1 MSEPTIQTAPPPI
14 PQPLASPQRH
24 PIGLY
29 TLFFTEMW
37 ERLSYYGM
45 RALLVLFMVDS
56 VRGGMG
62 MDDKTAASIYGLYT
76 SAVYLAALPGGWL
89 ADRFLGA
96 QKAVWYGGII
106 IAAGHFVLAIPRT
119 EAFFLGLILVVI
131 GTGMLKPNV
140 SAMVGELYPEGGAR
154 RDAGFS
160 IFYMGINLGA
170 FIGPFICGTLGEKV
184 NWHYGFGAAGIGMV
198 FGLIQF
204 RYLRGNLGE
213 AGLRPGHAGQASQAQ
228 KFVAIG
234 AALALV
240 LIVVLSLARVITF
253 NPIWMAEKTTTVLV
267 GIAIVFFAGVTFFGR
282 LDNVEKKRIGVVVT
296 LCATGALFWAG
307 FEQAGSSFNLF
318 AERYTERQLALAAG
332 HLFIPASWLQ
342 SAGQFLIPTSW
353 FQSIGPIFVITLAPV
368 MGALWLNL
376 GRLNLNPSTPLKFGF
391 GLILL
396 GLGFLILAGAAVFVA
411 RGQKVLPTWLIM
423 TYLLHTVGE
432 LSVSPVGLSSVTKLA
447 PRRFV
452 GQMMGAWFL
461 ATSLGNLI
469 AGRIAGEFDPNAVG
483 QMPGRFLQMVILPVG
498 VALVIIALSRPIKKL
513 MGGVT

>member
-1 MSEPTIQTAPPPI
+1 MSEPTIQTAPPPPI
-14 PQPLASPQRH
+14 QPLAARARPPQRH
-24 PIGLY
+24 PVGLY

-62 MDDKTAASIYGLYT
+62 LDDKTAASIYGLYT

-96 QKAVWYGGII
+96 QRAVWYGGII
-106 IAAGHFVLAIPRT
+106 IALGHFVLAIPRT
-119 EAFFLGLILVVI
+119 ETFFVGLVLVVI

-170 FIGPFICGTLGEKV
+170 FIGPFICGTLGEKI
-184 NWHYGFGAAGIGMV
+184 NWHYGFGSAGVGMIL
-198 FGLIQF
+198 GLIQYRF
-204 RYLRGNLGE
+204 LKRNLGE
-213 AGLRPGHAGQASQAQ
+213 AGLRSGNVGQASQSQ
-228 KFVAIG
+228 KFAAIG
-234 AALALV
+234 GALALV
-240 LIVVLSLARVITF
+240 LIVVLGLVRVITF
-253 NPIWMAEKTTTVLV
+253 NPIWMAEKTTTLLV
-267 GIAIVFFAGVTFFGR
+267 GIALVFFAGVIFFGG
-282 LDNVEKKRIGVVVT
+282 LDNVEKKRICVIVI

-318 AERYTERQLALAAG
+318 ADRYTERKLAFAG
-332 HLFIPASWLQ
+332 LHFSMTT
-342 SAGQFLIPTSW
+342 TS
-353 FQSIGPIFVITLAPV
+353 FQSVGPIFVIALSPV
-368 MGALWLNL
+368 MGAVWLTL
-376 GRLNLNPSTPLKFGF
+376 GRKNLNPSIPLKFGF
-391 GLILL
+391 GLVLL
-396 GLGFLILAGAAVFVA
+396 GLGFLVLAGAAVFVA
-411 RGQKVLPTWLIM
+411 RGQKVLPMWLIT
-423 TYLLHTVGE
+423 TYLLHTFGE
-432 LSVSPVGLSSVTKLA
+432 LCVSPVGLSSVTKLA
-447 PRRFV
+447 PKRFV

-469 AGRIAGEFDPNAVG
+469 AGRIAGEFDANAVG

-498 VALVIIALSRPIKKL
+498 VAIVIIALSRPIKKM

>member
-1 MSEPTIQTAPPPI
+1 MSEPTIQQAPPQPI
-14 PQPLASPQRH
+14 QPVSPPQGH
-24 PIGLY
+24 PVGLR

-62 MDDKTAASIYGLYT
+62 LDDKTAASIYGLYT

-89 ADRFLGA
+89 ADRFIGA
-96 QKAVWYGGII
+96 QKAVWYGGMI

-119 EAFFLGLILVVI
+119 ETFFVGLILVVI

-160 IFYMGINLGA
+160 IFYMGINFGA
-170 FIGPFICGTLGEKV
+170 FLGPLTCGVLGEKI
-184 NWHYGFGAAGIGMV
+184 NWHYGFGSAGVGMV
-198 FGLIQF
+198 LGLILYRF
-204 RYLRGNLGE
+204 LKHNLGE
-213 AGLRPGHAGQASQAQ
+213 AGLRPGHGGQASPVQ
-228 KFVAIG
+228 KFAAIG
-234 AALALV
+234 AVLALV
-240 LIVVLSLARVITF
+240 LIVALGIARVIPF
-253 NPIWMAEKTTTVLV
+253 KPIAMAEWTSAVLV
-267 GIAIVFFAGVTFFGR
+267 GIALIFFAGVIFFGR
-282 LDNVEKKRIGVVVT
+282 LDKVEKLRVCVIVI

-318 AERYTERQLALAAG
+318 AERYTDRKMG
-332 HLFIPASWLQ
+332 
-342 SAGQFLIPTSW
+342 FLIPTTW
-353 FQSIGPIFVITLAPV
+353 FQAVGPIFVIAFAPV
-368 MGALWLNL
+368 MGAVWLTL
-376 GRLNLNPSTPLKFGF
+376 GRKNLNPSIPLKFGF
-391 GLILL
+391 GLVLL
-396 GLGFLILAGAAVFVA
+396 GLGFLVLAGAAVFVA
-411 RGQKVLPTWLIM
+411 RGQKVLPNWLIM
-423 TYLLHTVGE
+423 TYLLHTFGE
-432 LSVSPVGLSSVTKLA
+432 LCVSPVGLSSVTKLA
-447 PRRFV
+447 PKRFV

-498 VALVIIALSRPIKKL
+498 VAIVIIALSRPIKKM

>member
-1 MSEPTIQTAPPPI
+1 MNPPIQTAPPPAV
-14 PQPLASPQRH
+14 QPLEPPQRH

-62 MDDKTAASIYGLYT
+62 LDDKTAASIYGLYT
-76 SAVYLAALPGGWL
+76 SAVYLAALPGGWI

-131 GTGMLKPNV
+131 GTGLLKPNV

-170 FIGPFICGTLGEKV
+170 FVGPFICGTLGERI

-198 FGLIQF
+198 LGLIQYRF
-204 RYLRGNLGE
+204 LKPHLGE
-213 AGLRPGHAGQASQAQ
+213 AGLRPGNAGKTSKAQ
-228 KFVAIG
+228 KLTAIG
-234 AALALV
+234 GAFVLA
-240 LIVVLSLARVITF
+240 LIVVLGLARVIRF
-253 NPIWMAEKTTTVLV
+253 NPIAMAQATTAVLV
-267 GIAIVFFAGVTFFGR
+267 GIALVFFAGVIFFGR
-282 LDNVEKKRIGVVVT
+282 LDNVEKKRVCVIVI

-318 AERYTERQLALAAG
+318 AERYTERKMG
-332 HLFIPASWLQ
+332 
-342 SAGQFLIPTSW
+342 FLIPTTW
-353 FQSIGPIFVITLAPV
+353 FQAIGPIFVITLAPV
-368 MGALWLNL
+368 MGAVWLTL
-376 GRLNLNPSTPLKFGF
+376 GRRNLNPSIPLKFGF

-396 GLGFLILAGAAVFVA
+396 ALGFLVLAGAAVFVA
-411 RGQKVLPTWLIM
+411 RGQKVLPMWLIT
-423 TYLLHTVGE
+423 TYLLHTFGE
-432 LSVSPVGLSSVTKLA
+432 LCVSPVGLSSVTKLA
-447 PRRFV
+447 PKRFV

-483 QMPGRFLQMVILPVG
+483 QMPGRFLQMVILPVA
-498 VALVIIALSRPIKKL
+498 VAIIIIALSRPIKK
-513 MGGVT
+513 MMAGVN